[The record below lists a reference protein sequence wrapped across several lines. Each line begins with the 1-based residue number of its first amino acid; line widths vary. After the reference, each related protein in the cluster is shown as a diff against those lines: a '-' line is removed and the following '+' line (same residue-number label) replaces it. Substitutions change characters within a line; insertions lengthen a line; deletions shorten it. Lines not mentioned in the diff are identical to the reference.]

1 MAKDGTGL
9 KKFTSKLGSVFGVR
23 ARLALLAMILVV
35 PLMLDRV
42 AVLDDTRAHQ
52 VKDITSE
59 ISELARR
66 GAVQQ
71 TAVISTVEVLLKA
84 LAQVY
89 VTSEQHGH
97 GCAILKDGVRIEHD
111 VLNNISIVGKNGR
124 VLCSTH
130 PGLVGLDINDRP
142 YFHQALQTRKFVL
155 SNYLIPRLNQT
166 AALMGALST
175 SMIDDSVEVVIVT
188 SVQLNWLSR
197 LLAEF
202 HARPGTK
209 AFLLDSNGTVI
220 GASSDSE
227 RRIGSNPA
235 PEFPMKKIL
244 SEDFGTM
251 SGPGLDGRTELMS
264 FVRIPQ
270 TDARLVIAVDEQ
282 SALAKIDR
290 DIRVAYIQFVVL
302 SLLVLIG
309 AWFVAERLIVQPLRQ
324 MTNVAMRFGRGD
336 LSTRASHDGMPHEF
350 APLADAFNA
359 MAAQLADRE
368 RDLLAAN
375 KRLTVLASTDVVSGL
390 ANRRSFENRLEL
402 EWKNA
407 TEKQHPLG
415 VLMIDVDHFKL
426 FNDRYG
432 HPEGDA
438 CLRAIGELLAN
449 AAAETGGFAT
459 RYGGEEFLMLLPE
472 TDADRAAE
480 IAERVCGMVADLT
493 IPHLGADAGVVT
505 VSIGSAALTPRPGE
519 AAARLIGAADAG
531 LYAAKRRGRNQ
542 VVAHGPIDAEAD
554 ASEVIVLHAKS
565 QPAA

>member
-1 MAKDGTGL
+1 MAKAGSRL
-9 KKFTSKLGSVFGVR
+9 KRYMSKLGSLFGVR
-23 ARLALLAMILVV
+23 ARLALLATILVV

-42 AVLDDTRAHQ
+42 AVLEDTRAHQ
-52 VKDITSE
+52 ISDITSE
-59 ISELARR
+59 ISELAHR
-66 GAVQQ
+66 GAAQQ

-89 VTSEQHGH
+89 VASERQGQG
-97 GCAILKDGVRIEHD
+97 GCAVTKDGVRIEHD

-142 YFHQALQTRKFVL
+142 YFHHALQSRKFVL
-155 SNYLIPRLNQT
+155 SDYLIPRLNSS
-166 AALMGALST
+166 AALMAAMPSSLV
-175 SMIDDSVEVVIVT
+175 DDNIEVVIVT

-197 LLAEF
+197 LLVEF
-202 HARPGTK
+202 QARPGTN
-209 AFLLDSNGTVI
+209 AFLLDSSGTVI
-220 GASSDSE
+220 GGTGATE
-227 RRIGSNPA
+227 RFVGARPPA
-235 PEFPMKKIL
+235 AFPLHKIL
-244 SEDFGTM
+244 HED
-251 SGPGLDGRTELMS
+251 SGSVSASGLDGRTELMS
-264 FVRIPQ
+264 FMRIPQ

-282 SALAKIDR
+282 SALGKIDR
-290 DIRVAYIQFVVL
+290 EISVAYVQFVIL

-309 AWFVAERLIVQPLRQ
+309 AWFVAERLIVNPLRQ
-324 MTNVAMRFGRGD
+324 MTNVATRFGRGD
-336 LSTRASHDGMPHEF
+336 LSTRASHAGMPHEF

-359 MAAQLADRE
+359 MASQLADRE
-368 RDLLAAN
+368 RDLVAAN

-407 TEKQHPLG
+407 SEREHPLG

-438 CLRAIGELLAN
+438 CLRAIGDLLAR

-472 TDADRAAE
+472 TDADGAFA
-480 IAERVCGMVADLT
+480 IAERVCGMVAELA

-542 VVAHGPIDAEAD
+542 VVAHGPIDSEASSAE
-554 ASEVIVLHAKS
+554 IVAIR
-565 QPAA
+565 A

>member
-1 MAKDGTGL
+1 MAKSGTRL
-9 KKFTSKLGSVFGVR
+9 HEYISRLGSLLGVR
-23 ARLALLAMILVV
+23 ARLALLAMIVVV

-52 VKDITSE
+52 IQDINSE

-66 GAVQQ
+66 GAAQQ
-71 TAVISTVEVLLKA
+71 NAIISTVEVLLKA

-89 VTSEQHGH
+89 VTSERQGH
-97 GCAILKDGVRIEHD
+97 GCAVMKDGVRIEHD

-142 YFHQALQTRKFVL
+142 YFHQALETRKFVL
-155 SNYLIPRLNQT
+155 SDYLIARLNRS
-166 AALMGALST
+166 AALMAAMPTLAGGRQCRGGDRDLGPA
-175 SMIDDSVEVVIVT
+175 
-188 SVQLNWLSR
+188 Q
-197 LLAEF
+197 LAEPPAGRIPRAF
-202 HARPGTK
+202 RHQRLPARFIRHGDRRHRRNRALGRQQAAIRFPAAKNPSGELRFDVGAGT
-209 AFLLDSNGTVI
+209 G
-220 GASSDSE
+220 
-227 RRIGSNPA
+227 
-235 PEFPMKKIL
+235 
-244 SEDFGTM
+244 
-251 SGPGLDGRTELMS
+251 GRTELMS

-282 SALAKIDR
+282 TALAKIDR
-290 DIRVAYIQFVVL
+290 DIRIAYIQFVLL

-309 AWFVAERLIVQPLRQ
+309 AWFVSERLIVHPLRQ
-324 MTNVAMRFGRGD
+324 MASVAMRFGRGD
-336 LSTRASHDGMPHEF
+336 LSTRARHDGMPHEF

-375 KRLTVLASTDVVSGL
+375 NRLTVLASTDVVSGL

-415 VLMIDVDHFKL
+415 VLMIDVDHFKQ

-438 CLRAIGELLAN
+438 CLRAIGDLLAA

-459 RYGGEEFLMLLPE
+459 RYGGEEFLMLLPATGAVE
-472 TDADRAAE
+472 AE
-480 IAERVCGMVADLT
+480 AIANRVCAMVARLE
-493 IPHLGADAGVVT
+493 IPHLGAEAGVVT
-505 VSIGSAALTPRPGE
+505 VSIGSATLTPHPGE

-542 VVAHGPIDAEAD
+542 VVAHGPIEAVIGSEPALAE
-554 ASEVIVLHAKS
+554 IVALRA
-565 QPAA
+565 

>member
-1 MAKDGTGL
+1 MAKAGTRL
-9 KKFTSKLGSVFGVR
+9 QKYWSKLGSVFGVR
-23 ARLALLAMILVV
+23 ARLALLATILVV

-42 AVLDDTRAHQ
+42 AVLDDTREHQ
-52 VKDITSE
+52 IKDIVSE
-59 ISELARR
+59 ISEMARH
-66 GAVQQ
+66 GAAQQ
-71 TAVISTVEVLLKA
+71 NAVISTVEVLLKA

-89 VTSEQHGH
+89 VSSERQGQ
-97 GCAILKDGVRIEHD
+97 GCAVMKDGVRIEHD
-111 VLNNISIVGKNGR
+111 VLNNISIVSKNGR

-130 PGLVGLDINDRP
+130 PGLVGLDVNDRP
-142 YFHQALQTRKFVL
+142 YFHHALQTKRFVL
-155 SNYLIPRLNQT
+155 SDYLIPRLNRS
-166 AALMGALST
+166 AALMAAMPT
-175 SMIDDSVEVVIVT
+175 AVVDADVEVVIVT

-197 LLAEF
+197 LLVEF
-202 HARPGTK
+202 QARPGTN
-209 AFLLDSNGTVI
+209 AFLLDSAGTVI
-220 GASSDSE
+220 GGTGETE
-227 RRIGSNPA
+227 RFVGNKPPSA
-235 PEFPMKKIL
+235 FPLQKIL
-244 SEDFGTM
+244 QED
-251 SGPGLDGRTELMS
+251 SGSISAPGLGGRSELMS

-282 SALAKIDR
+282 SALGKIDR
-290 DIRVAYIQFVVL
+290 DIRIAYIQFVIL

-309 AWFVAERLIVQPLRQ
+309 AWFVSERLIVHPLRQ
-324 MTNVAMRFGRGD
+324 MAGVAMRFGRGD

-350 APLADAFNA
+350 VPLADAFNG

-368 RDLLAAN
+368 RELLAAN

-402 EWKNA
+402 EWRNA
-407 TEKQHPLG
+407 IEKQHPLG

-438 CLRAIGELLAN
+438 CLRAIGELLAG

-459 RYGGEEFLMLLPE
+459 RYGGEEFLMLLPG
-472 TDADRAAE
+472 TDADRAAA
-480 IAERVCGMVADLT
+480 IAERVCKLVAGLA

-519 AAARLIGAADAG
+519 SAARLIGAADAG

-542 VVAHGPIDAEAD
+542 VVAHGPIDNEPASAE
-554 ASEVIVLHAKS
+554 IVAIR
-565 QPAA
+565 A